1 MKPLGGKRA
10 ELASIGGRLKLGG
23 FDCGGKARLSFGETD
38 LFLRIVADA
47 QHFSLPFGLRAT
59 KLVF

>member
-10 ELASIGGRLKLGG
+10 KFASIGGRLKLGG
-23 FDCGGKARLSFGETD
+23 DDWRSKIRLSFGWTD
-38 LFLRIVADA
+38 LFLMFVADA

-59 KLVF
+59 

>member
-1 MKPLGGKRA
+1 MKPLEGKRA

-23 FDCGGKARLSFGETD
+23 GDCGGKLRFSFGETD
-38 LFLRIVADA
+38 LFLRLVVDA

-59 KLVF
+59 KLAF